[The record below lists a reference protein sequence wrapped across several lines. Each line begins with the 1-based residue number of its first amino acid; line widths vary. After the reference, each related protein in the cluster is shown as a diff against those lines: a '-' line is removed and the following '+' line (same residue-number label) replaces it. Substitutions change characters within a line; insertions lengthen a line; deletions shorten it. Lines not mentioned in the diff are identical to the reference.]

1 MSESQMQILWQKKQT
16 IDLGRVGHLSGLHPS
31 LTSLDLRTLHDTM
44 SAFAVAQAMLQGIGG
59 GQTET
64 AITVRQ
70 IVPNLDLTAG
80 DNGSTVDLPIASA
93 QWRQPSLV
101 ATSLFYAANT
111 GADDANYDSVYTTSK
126 NAKNDQKIIIMYG
139 LRAVGVGNI
148 HSGTVVKSVQ
158 WQFWRKGTKLIDRWY
173 VEQLNSAPE
182 NFVAA
187 VTPVMF
193 KKDDSG
199 EVRVFPDS
207 ATLVDANKFD
217 RLQVLGVVAES
228 LGVNTMG

>member
-70 IVPNLDLTAG
+70 LVPSLDLTEGVTGA
-80 DNGSTVDLPIASA
+80 DAAITSS
-93 QWRQPSLV
+93 QWRQPV
-101 ATSLFYAANT
+101 NTATNYTTIT
-111 GADDANYDSVYTTSK
+111 GADTDYVSAYTTSK
-126 NAKNDQKIIIMYG
+126 NAKNDQKVMILYG
-139 LRAVGVGNI
+139 LRAVGVGNT

-158 WQFWRKGTKLIDRWY
+158 WQYWRKGTKLIDRWY
-173 VEQLNSAPE
+173 IEQLNSAAE

-199 EVRVFPDS
+199 EIRIFPD
-207 ATLVDANKFD
+207 ALTPADANKYD
-217 RLQVLGVVAES
+217 RLQILGVVAES

>member
-1 MSESQMQILWQKKQT
+1 MQILWSKKQT

-70 IVPNLDLTAG
+70 IVPSLDLTDGTNSDAVIT
-80 DNGSTVDLPIASA
+80 SS
-93 QWRQPSLV
+93 QWRQPV
-101 ATSLFYAANT
+101 NTANNYTTTT
-111 GADDANYDSVYTTSK
+111 GADTDYISAYTTSK
-126 NAKNDQKIIIMYG
+126 NGKNDQKVIIIYG
-139 LRAVGVGNI
+139 LRAVGVGNT
-148 HSGTVVKSVQ
+148 HHGTVVKSIQ

-173 VEQLNSAPE
+173 IEQLNSASE

-187 VTPVMF
+187 VTPVML

-199 EVRVFPDS
+199 EIRIMPD
-207 ATLVDANKFD
+207 ALTPADANKYD
-217 RLQVLGVVAES
+217 RLHVLGVVAES

>member
-70 IVPNLDLTAG
+70 LVPNLDLSDGANN
-80 DNGSTVDLPIASA
+80 DQAIASSN
-93 QWRQPSLV
+93 WRQPIS
-101 ATSLFYAANT
+101 TS
-111 GADDANYDSVYTTSK
+111 ANYTTITGDDSSYTPVYTTSK
-126 NAKNDQKIIIMYG
+126 TSKNDQKVVIIYG
-139 LRAVGVGNI
+139 LRAVGVGNT
-148 HSGTVVKSVQ
+148 HHGTVVKSVQ

-173 VEQLNSAPE
+173 VEQLNSAAE

-199 EVRVFPDS
+199 EIRIFPD
-207 ATLVDANKFD
+207 ALTPADANKYD
-217 RLQVLGVVAES
+217 RLQILGVVAES

>member
-16 IDLGRVGHLSGLHPS
+16 IDLGRVGHLSGLHQS

-44 SAFAVAQAMLQGIGG
+44 AAFAVAQAMLQAIGG

-64 AITVRQ
+64 GITVRQ
-70 IVPNLDLTAG
+70 IVPNLDFTAG
-80 DNGSTVDLPIASA
+80 DYSTPDYPIASA
-93 QWRQPSLV
+93 NWRQPTLV
-101 ATSLFYAANT
+101 SSNLNYTTNT
-111 GADDANYDSVYTTSK
+111 GDDVSFISAYTTSK
-126 NAKNDQKIIIMYG
+126 NAKNDQKIIICYG
-139 LRAVGVGNI
+139 LRAIGVGNI
-148 HSGTVVKSVQ
+148 HEGTVVKSVQ

-173 VEQLNSAPE
+173 VEMLNSAPE

-187 VTPVMF
+187 ITPVMF
-193 KKDDSG
+193 KKDDVG
-199 EVRVFPDS
+199 EIRIFPDS
-207 ATLVDANKFD
+207 TTPVDANKYD

>member
-16 IDLGRVGHLSGLHPS
+16 IDLGRVGHLSGLHQS

-44 SAFAVAQAMLQGIGG
+44 AAFAVAQAMLQAIGG

-64 AITVRQ
+64 GITVRQ
-70 IVPNLDLTAG
+70 IVPNLDFTAG
-80 DNGSTVDLPIASA
+80 DYSTPDYPILSSN
-93 QWRQPSLV
+93 WRQPTLV
-101 ATSLFYAANT
+101 STNL
-111 GADDANYDSVYTTSK
+111 NYTTNSGNDTDFISAYTTSK
-126 NAKNDQKIIIMYG
+126 NAKNDQKIIICYG
-139 LRAVGVGNI
+139 LRAIGVGNI
-148 HSGTVVKSVQ
+148 HEGTVVKSVQ

-173 VEQLNSAPE
+173 VEMLNSAPE

-187 VTPVMF
+187 ITPVMF
-193 KKDDSG
+193 KKDDVG
-199 EVRVFPDS
+199 EIRIFPDS
-207 ATLVDANKFD
+207 VTPVDANKYD